1 MPNNSVLELV
11 DTLKKFP
18 FLTENQLMEKT
29 YGYRRGHIGFSNK
42 KYADLIRRALYKGLI
57 SRVEVKLKTDKS
69 RWRYY
74 V

>member
-29 YGYRRGHIGFSNK
+29 YGYRRGHSVFSNK

-69 RWRYY
+69 RFRYY